1 MNKHTK
7 TTWILVAHRA
17 GAVLLQSHGP
27 GLPLERVARVPN
39 PRGRL
44 KAGDVDADRPGR
56 AFDRHGGGRHAHST
70 EHSVPDHI
78 EAAFVSQ
85 LVDRLEQ
92 GRAHSAF
99 ERLVLIAPAK
109 MLGKLH
115 ETLSEPLRGLLVASL
130 PKDLPHSDDEQVRQ
144 HLLELALV

>member
-17 GAVLLQSHGP
+17 GAVLLQSRGS
-27 GLPLERVARVPN
+27 GLPLERIAEISN

-56 AFDRHGGGRHAHST
+56 AFDRYGGGRHAHAT
-70 EHSVPDHI
+70 EQSVPDHI

-92 GRAHSAF
+92 GRADSAF
-99 ERLVLIAPAK
+99 ERLVLVAPAK
-109 MLGKLH
+109 MLGKLR
-115 ETLSEPLRGLLVASL
+115 ETLSAPLRGLLVASL
-130 PKDLPHSDDEQVRQ
+130 AKDLAHSDDQHVRE
-144 HLLELALV
+144 HLLELVLV